1 MHRILLL
8 GAAMLLGLSGLV
20 VAQDANTAAYKQLL
34 DNDRVRVFEATFK
47 PGTKLASR
55 NYPSHLMY
63 MPTDGTLVFTP
74 AGRRGY
80 EVNFKAG
87 EAMWFPP
94 QARAT
99 ENDSDREVRVLVVE
113 FKDGGGARAAKA
125 ARGKAKARAKK
136 APAKAKA
143 KK

>member
-8 GAAMLLGLSGLV
+8 GAGMLIGLSGLV
-20 VAQDANTAAYKQLL
+20 AAQDASTAVYKQLL

-47 PGTKLASR
+47 PGSKLATRS
-55 NYPSHLMY
+55 YPNHLMY
-63 MPTDGTLVFTP
+63 MPTDGTLVFLP
-74 AGRRGY
+74 AGRTGY

-113 FKDGGGARAAKA
+113 FKDGGGARPSR

-136 APAKAKA
+136 APAKAKG